1 MKPSSTLESAFRTH
15 LVGAAGYYH
24 HLLFRLQQEYI
35 LRLDGIVDVYMFT
48 EPKSRTLSEVVC
60 EMLPVIEKPNNFN
73 PSLFV
78 TEMDFNVVFCI
89 HR

>member
-48 EPKSRTLSEVVC
+48 EPKSRTLSEVTRG
-60 EMLPVIEKPNNFN
+60 MFPVIDISERF
-73 PSLFV
+73 
-78 TEMDFNVVFCI
+78 
-89 HR
+89 